1 MTNLDQKLEIWKNKL
16 LDLGKR
22 NRLLNYR
29 DTKRSNLRIKTPS
42 IFDLWNSFVVSEKSL
57 EFDYF
62 DDEKASLFEANDEQE
77 TQENTGSRS
86 VITNQTIKEQQKTL
100 RNLRQKAKTATEEQ
114 GVNIL
119 YLSFGFLK
127 WSESG
132 HSDQYCNSP
141 IILVPVTLTIESITS
156 PFVLNLHEDEIVLNP
171 TLVYK
176 LENDFGITLPEFS
189 EETDLQ
195 SYLETINTLVLANK
209 WEVFNVVGLSLLSFL
224 KINMYNDLETHKDKI
239 LSNPVVRAL
248 NGDTSALNVSVE
260 DINDFDHD
268 RQTTPTE
275 IFQVVDAD
283 SSQQDAVLFAKK
295 GASFVLQGP
304 PGTGKSQTITNII
317 AECLAAG
324 KKVLFVSE
332 KMAALE
338 VVQRRLTSAGL
349 DIFCLVLHSYKANKK
364 EILEQLADTL
374 AMTKQKADLSDEA
387 FAKLDLLQDYREQLN
402 AYAEAIFTQISPL
415 DKTIYEVN
423 GHIANLQSYEDII
436 FRIDDVL
443 CITQQKLNRFVNL
456 LNRFVETMGK
466 KSDDYKNNPWN
477 GANVQTVSNELRHDT
492 GANLTKL
499 IPKILDSS
507 KLYDKIE
514 SDLGIEHISSYN
526 GLRELIEILEI
537 ASRSPLAPIN
547 FIVGENLS
555 PLFEET
561 ERYLS
566 IKEKYNIVQ
575 FELINTYS
583 AISNTNIA
591 FKICTPSGLFILNE
605 INRQIVFL
613 DKQIDD
619 NVLLQG
625 WKNINDRNK
634 VAAVFAEAKQLAE
647 NHNEI
652 KGKLLKVFEPE
663 IFEVDYKAMQM
674 RFKSEYTSVFKLFNS
689 QYKIDKRAIQGLYKE
704 VVKKINDSSIMTT
717 LAALRKADEAK
728 NFLNVNSSKFAAFF
742 GDVYQAEDTDFNYL
756 SSQMNVYDNIGLC
769 LEKLETLK
777 LVASDLAENDE
788 RLKLRY
794 DYLYN
799 GINTDWQKVLISL
812 NWASEFR
819 EKTEKYGVGEKFISN
834 VCSNNAKIAACGQYS
849 KQLTDHLQNIDT
861 ELDWFLGLF
870 DSPDEIKSA
879 RMIALSDRL
888 IACKDGLALLEQWID
903 FRNAR
908 TDCINE
914 GLADFIEKID
924 TMQANIELITPMF
937 KKRFYRLWL

>member
-1 MTNLDQKLEIWKNKL
+1 
-16 LDLGKR
+16 
-22 NRLLNYR
+22 
-29 DTKRSNLRIKTPS
+29 
-42 IFDLWNSFVVSEKSL
+42 
-57 EFDYF
+57 
-62 DDEKASLFEANDEQE
+62 
-77 TQENTGSRS
+77 
-86 VITNQTIKEQQKTL
+86 
-100 RNLRQKAKTATEEQ
+100 
-114 GVNIL
+114 
-119 YLSFGFLK
+119 
-127 WSESG
+127 
-132 HSDQYCNSP
+132 
-141 IILVPVTLTIESITS
+141 
-156 PFVLNLHEDEIVLNP
+156 
-171 TLVYK
+171 
-176 LENDFGITLPEFS
+176 
-189 EETDLQ
+189 
-195 SYLETINTLVLANK
+195 
-209 WEVFNVVGLSLLSFL
+209 
-224 KINMYNDLETHKDKI
+224 
-239 LSNPVVRAL
+239 
-248 NGDTSALNVSVE
+248 
-260 DINDFDHD
+260 
-268 RQTTPTE
+268 
-275 IFQVVDAD
+275 
-283 SSQQDAVLFAKK
+283 
-295 GASFVLQGP
+295 
-304 PGTGKSQTITNII
+304 
-317 AECLAAG
+317 
-324 KKVLFVSE
+324 
-332 KMAALE
+332 
-338 VVQRRLTSAGL
+338 
-349 DIFCLVLHSYKANKK
+349 
-364 EILEQLADTL
+364 
-374 AMTKQKADLSDEA
+374 
-387 FAKLDLLQDYREQLN
+387 
-402 AYAEAIFTQISPL
+402 
-415 DKTIYEVN
+415 
-423 GHIANLQSYEDII
+423 
-436 FRIDDVL
+436 
-443 CITQQKLNRFVNL
+443 
-456 LNRFVETMGK
+456 

-566 IKEKYNIVQ
+566 IKEKYSIVQ
-575 FELINTYS
+575 SELINTYS

-937 KKRFYRLWL
+937 KKRFYRLWLDGILPQYPAVMNFRRATQENTISNFATLDKLQFDIAKARIRKKLIDELPSLERFISGTDEISILKRELVKQRKIKPIRKLFREIPNLLLTLKPCLMMSPLSVSLFLEADSYMFDTIIFDEASQ